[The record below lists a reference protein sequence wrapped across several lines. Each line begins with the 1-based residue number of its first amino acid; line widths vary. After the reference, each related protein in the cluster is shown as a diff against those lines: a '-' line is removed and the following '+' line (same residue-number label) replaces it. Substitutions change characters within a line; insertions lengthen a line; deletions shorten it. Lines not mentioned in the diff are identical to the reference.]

1 MRVMKFLAFLFQ
13 ELQFL
18 DFTGVNNFEWSSGQ
32 KYAVYL
38 YKTFDITVSFLEQH

>member
-1 MRVMKFLAFLFQ
+1 MRVMTFLAFLFQ

-32 KYAVYL
+32 NMQYICTKPL
-38 YKTFDITVSFLEQH
+38 T